1 MTFAPL
7 DDNDPTQLKENDS
20 PMHIRTFRAAN
31 LQEALEQIRQQMGS
45 EAAVL
50 HTRQV
55 RDGWMGW
62 LGRTYVEVT
71 AGLRDEEGGSPVD
84 STKQSLDSRAVPE
97 MEPRLRVKDV
107 PSLADPA
114 LPLQLQ
120 AYQLE
125 LLSAGVD
132 TDTVDRW
139 LNTTVSF
146 AASMGEAA
154 SGPMSSGTPWLE
166 HLQRTVLR

>member
-7 DDNDPTQLKENDS
+7 DDNHPSQLREND
-20 PMHIRTFRAAN
+20 PLMHIRTFRAAN

-71 AGLRDEEGGSPVD
+71 AGLRDEEGSSPIE
-84 STKQSLDSRAVPE
+84 SAKQTLDSRALPE

-154 SGPMSSGTPWLE
+154 SGPMAAGTPWLE
-166 HLQRTVLR
+166 HLQRTIEM

>member
-1 MTFAPL
+1 MTTAPL
-7 DDNDPTQLKENDS
+7 DGNNSRQLKENDS

-45 EAAVL
+45 DAAVL

-71 AGLRDEEGGSPVD
+71 AGLRDEED
-84 STKQSLDSRAVPE
+84 SIPNESAEQSIDSRSVPE
-97 MEPRLRVKDV
+97 MESRLLVKDV

-114 LPLQLQ
+114 LPLPL
-120 AYQLE
+120 
-125 LLSAGVD
+125 
-132 TDTVDRW
+132 
-139 LNTTVSF
+139 
-146 AASMGEAA
+146 
-154 SGPMSSGTPWLE
+154 
-166 HLQRTVLR
+166 

>member
-7 DDNDPTQLKENDS
+7 DDNNPTQLKENDS

-31 LQEALEQIRQQMGS
+31 LQEALEQIRQQMGA

-71 AGLRDEEGGSPVD
+71 AGLRDEESAVPMD
-84 STKQSLDSRAVPE
+84 LIRQNIDSRQG
-97 MEPRLRVKDV
+97 R
-107 PSLADPA
+107 
-114 LPLQLQ
+114 
-120 AYQLE
+120 
-125 LLSAGVD
+125 
-132 TDTVDRW
+132 
-139 LNTTVSF
+139 
-146 AASMGEAA
+146 
-154 SGPMSSGTPWLE
+154 GPD
-166 HLQRTVLR
+166 